1 MEDEEG
7 SLQVARQG
15 NEACRLRISYK
26 GLGPEG
32 HAEFALELH
41 FLRVTLRAITCDLRR
56 APRRAPLTLLKLFCS
71 LPHTTIQMIQA
82 HSPLSFFVNDSVAQN
97 SNTNMAYR
105 SNMYITP

>member
-1 MEDEEG
+1 MYGTFCAETQQRPGSVEDEEE

-56 APRRAPLTLLKLFCS
+56 APRRAPLTPTEIVLF
-71 LPHTTIQMIQA
+71 TTSHNYSDKSSAFTSIV
-82 HSPLSFFVNDSVAQN
+82 LCE
-97 SNTNMAYR
+97 
-105 SNMYITP
+105 